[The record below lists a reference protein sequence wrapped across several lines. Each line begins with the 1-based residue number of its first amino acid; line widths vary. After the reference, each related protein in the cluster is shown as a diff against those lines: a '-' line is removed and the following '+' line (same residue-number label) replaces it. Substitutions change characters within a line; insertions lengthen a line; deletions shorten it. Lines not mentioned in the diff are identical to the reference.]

1 MIVKVSKELKDY
13 IELLSVGEPNNAMQ
27 KELQQKLNEMNDK
40 IAEAKRLIEPDYLDD
55 EKIKEYIVEKSKTMT
70 VHLIMTLFLI
80 FVVPAIAIKL
90 DNYFSVSE
98 GTLIPVFIAVGFLF
112 RLPMKFLY
120 YVPREKRLEE
130 FAEQNW
136 RSSLLFESR
145 WKKIKGIQT
154 RQGMRYF
161 LYFSNEEK
169 QKIKTELQD
178 KNQYDSFLSM
188 KDGDKIV
195 YVLRCPKYKSGYAY
209 IPFCPIDFENK
220 SSLRIVQA
228 QEKATE

>member
-1 MIVKVSKELKDY
+1 MIVKDSKELKDY
-13 IELLSVGEPNNAMQ
+13 IELLSVEEPNNAIQ

-98 GTLIPVFIAVGFLF
+98 GTLIPVFIAVGFLLWF
-112 RLPMKFLY
+112 PMKFLY

-136 RSSLLFESR
+136 RSSVLFESR
-145 WKKIKGIQT
+145 WKKIKGIHT
-154 RQGMRYF
+154 RQGMKYF
-161 LYFSNEEK
+161 LYFLNEEK
-169 QKIKTELQD
+169 QEIKTELPN
-178 KNQYDSFLSM
+178 KIQYDAFLSM
-188 KDGDKIV
+188 KDGEKIV
-195 YVLRCPKYKSGYAY
+195 YVLRCPKEKSGNSY
-209 IPFCPIDFENK
+209 IPLCPMNFENK
-220 SSLRIVQA
+220 SSLKIQDCN
-228 QEKATE
+228 